1 MKSNILLVLFGCSL
15 LLSCHS
21 RLEKQLSGIDE
32 LLYQYPDSALS
43 ELKRI
48 DTLSIHRTKD
58 KAYYALLLS
67 AARDKCYIDVTNDS
81 LITLS
86 ADYFAN
92 HGSLYNRMRSYYY
105 QGIIKKNSKN
115 YPAAIVYFE
124 KAGQDAARLN
134 DLRYQGLVQRNMG
147 SIFHATNNYTEAKNH
162 LRSAISFFSRN
173 NDSLYV
179 HYAAYA
185 LAVNYLNSA
194 EGYLTNSDLDSCLF
208 CLRKILAQTKSKT
221 LIDYSRLLYAKALVI
236 KGDSLQKAISI
247 FTNAPH
253 SQLSIRDY
261 GYCAYAFAKSA
272 QMDSAH
278 KWMDAAY
285 RSAQTRPQESTL
297 NSLLFRVDS
306 LERQYPEALR
316 KVVNAMAVQDSV
328 TRVLLQ
334 QSISV
339 TQKDYYQHENT
350 IQNNHLQKQRLVLI
364 AVCLIFLVTLLSF
377 LIIMQNRKEIHN
389 AQLKEQMAQLVITRQ
404 VIRKDNRALV
414 GALFMERLKQLFGL
428 SHQYFEAK
436 DDVEKAE
443 SLQEFKNV
451 ARELEN
457 VPAFFDQLENNLN
470 LYCSGIM
477 DKLNKQV
484 PEIKGNNRKII
495 ALFFAG
501 IPDPVVQIL
510 MRRNS
515 LGSLRTLRTRF
526 RQTIKK
532 ANATDE
538 SLFLDMLETE
548 KHSGKG

>member
-1 MKSNILLVLFGCSL
+1 MKSRFLLVLFGCSL

-86 ADYFAN
+86 ADYYAN
-92 HGSLYNRMRSYYY
+92 HGSIYNRMRSYYY
-105 QGIIKKNSKN
+105 QGIVRKNKKEF
-115 YPAAIVYFE
+115 PAAIVSLE
-124 KAGQDAARLN
+124 KAEKDAKRLN
-134 DLRYQGLVQRNMG
+134 DLRYLGLAYRNIA
-147 SIFHATNNYTEAKNH
+147 SVFHATNNFNQAVDYTKA
-162 LRSAISFFSRN
+162 AISCFDN
-173 NDSLYV
+173 NKDSLYAL
-179 HYAAYA
+179 YATYS
-185 LAVNYLNSA
+185 LAVSYLNSA

-236 KGDSLQKAISI
+236 KRDSLQKAISI

-253 SQLSIRDY
+253 SQLNFRDY
-261 GYCAYAFAKSA
+261 GYCAYAFAKNGQLDSA
-272 QMDSAH
+272 QQWANAAFASAH
-278 KWMDAAY
+278 TPSQKAV
-285 RSAQTRPQESTL
+285 L
-297 NSLLFRVDS
+297 NSLLYRVDS
-306 LERQYPEALR
+306 LEGRYSEALR
-316 KVVNAMAVQDSV
+316 KVTNAMAVQDSV

-334 QSISV
+334 QSLSV
-339 TQKDYYQHENT
+339 AQKNYYQSENA
-350 IQNNHLQKQRLVLI
+350 LQRSRIKQQRLLFSAIGVIL
-364 AVCLIFLVTLLSF
+364 LLLFLSLLLF
-377 LIIMQNRKEIHN
+377 LQNRGRMRD
-389 AQLKEQMAQLVITRQ
+389 ALLREQMAQLAVTQ
-404 VIRKDNRALV
+404 QAIRKGNGSLV
-414 GALFMERLKQLFGL
+414 GALFMEKTVRLFGHSL
-428 SHQYFEAK
+428 QYYEAK
-436 DDVEKAE
+436 DDVEKAA

-457 VPAFFDQLENNLN
+457 APAFFEQLENNLN

-477 DKLNKQV
+477 DKLNKQI

>member
-15 LLSCHS
+15 LLSCHF

-48 DTLSIHRTKD
+48 DTLRIHRTKD
-58 KAYYALLLS
+58 MAYYALLLS

-86 ADYFAN
+86 ADYYEK
-92 HGSLYNRMRSYYY
+92 HGGMYNRMRSHYY
-105 QGIIKKNSKN
+105 QGIVRMNAKH
-115 YPAAIVYFE
+115 YPAAVLSLE
-124 KAGQDAARLN
+124 KAEQEARTIQ
-134 DLRYQGLVQRNMG
+134 DLRYLGLIYRNKG
-147 SIFHATNNYTEAKNH
+147 NIYNQTGNFIEAKK
-162 LRSAISFFSRN
+162 N
-173 NDSLYV
+173 NKQALSCFINNSDSI
-179 HYAAYA
+179 YAQSITYS
-185 LAVNYLNSA
+185 LAVNYLNNTGVHYNT
-194 EGYLTNSDLDSCLF
+194 EDLDSCQYHLKD
-208 CLRKILAQTKSKT
+208 LLTNNSNPT
-221 LIDYSRLLYAKALVI
+221 LQAYSRVLYACTLVS
-236 KGDSLQKAISI
+236 KGDSLQKAINLFRSV
-247 FTNAPH
+247 P
-253 SQLSIRDY
+253 LSTLDY
-261 GYCAYAFAKSA
+261 QDLAYFALAFAKNGQLDSA
-272 QMDSAH
+272 QQWTNAAFASAH
-278 KWMDAAY
+278 TPSQKAV
-285 RSAQTRPQESTL
+285 L
-297 NSLLFRVDS
+297 NSLLYRVDS
-306 LERQYPEALR
+306 LEGRYSEALR
-316 KVVNAMAVQDSV
+316 KVTNAMAVQDSV

-334 QSISV
+334 QSLSV
-339 TQKDYYQHENT
+339 AQKNYYQSENA
-350 IQNNHLQKQRLVLI
+350 LQRSRIKQQRLLFSAIGVIL
-364 AVCLIFLVTLLSF
+364 LLLFLSLLLF
-377 LIIMQNRKEIHN
+377 LQNRGRMRD
-389 AQLKEQMAQLVITRQ
+389 ALLREQMAQLAVTQ
-404 VIRKDNRALV
+404 QEIRKGNGSLV
-414 GALFMERLKQLFGL
+414 GALFMEKTARLFGL
-428 SHQYFEAK
+428 SLQYYEAK
-436 DDVEKAE
+436 DDAEKAA

-457 VPAFFDQLENNLN
+457 EPAFFDQLENNLN